1 MIGDDEGDGKKK
13 RKGARGSKVAPQR
26 RELKMAYSEWMS
38 KLGQTLL
45 RLLLLLL
52 FSPPLPSS
60 TSSSRAAAACLPL
73 FPPEEER
80 KKSTG
85 VEENVAPEMFYTL
98 NSFNSQLPPPLPP
111 SLGLS
116 LSVALA
122 HTLSLNLISKAHH
135 VLSPVSKGTWPPS
148 ISVSTH
154 RHTDSRYW
162 ITYSSRDGAG
172 NDRT

>member
-1 MIGDDEGDGKKK
+1 
-13 RKGARGSKVAPQR
+13 
-26 RELKMAYSEWMS
+26 MAYSEWMS

-60 TSSSRAAAACLPL
+60 TSSSSRAAAACLPL

-80 KKSTG
+80 KKSTRG
-85 VEENVAPEMFYTL
+85 EENVALEMFYTL

-116 LSVALA
+116 LCVALA

-172 NDRT
+172 SDPT

>member
-1 MIGDDEGDGKKK
+1 
-13 RKGARGSKVAPQR
+13 
-26 RELKMAYSEWMS
+26 MAYSEWMS

-60 TSSSRAAAACLPL
+60 TSSSSSRAAAACLPL

-85 VEENVAPEMFYTL
+85 VEENVALEMFYTL

-111 SLGLS
+111 SLG
-116 LSVALA
+116 
-122 HTLSLNLISKAHH
+122 
-135 VLSPVSKGTWPPS
+135 
-148 ISVSTH
+148 
-154 RHTDSRYW
+154 
-162 ITYSSRDGAG
+162 SSRAHSLAKPDK
-172 NDRT
+172 

>member
-1 MIGDDEGDGKKK
+1 
-13 RKGARGSKVAPQR
+13 
-26 RELKMAYSEWMS
+26 MAYSEWMS

-60 TSSSRAAAACLPL
+60 TSSSSRAAAACLPL

-80 KKSTG
+80 KKSTRG
-85 VEENVAPEMFYTL
+85 EENVALEMFYTL

-116 LSVALA
+116 LC
-122 HTLSLNLISKAHH
+122 
-135 VLSPVSKGTWPPS
+135 
-148 ISVSTH
+148 
-154 RHTDSRYW
+154 
-162 ITYSSRDGAG
+162 SSRAHSLAKPDK
-172 NDRT
+172 